1 MVGSALRLASLV
13 PRHLAFV
20 TLDTIGLWWCTSMPA
35 AVFVAVPGEAVSQ
48 RRAHVLGHAP
58 LLASLLACS
67 LARSLA
73 CTMQAFDQARS
84 FACWP
89 ACSQKDGQRPWF
101 LVHQWCIGHG
111 VWCLVQCATV
121 FYSILEHFTVYSTV
135 FYSILQHTT
144 AFYNILQY
152 STVF

>member
-48 RRAHVLGHAP
+48 RRAHVLGHEP
-58 LLASLLACS
+58 PYSCIYSLVGLLSSLRLRLCL

-73 CTMQAFDQARS
+73 RWLARCKLSTRHARS
-84 FACWP
+84 
-89 ACSQKDGQRPWF
+89 
-101 LVHQWCIGHG
+101 LVGRRARRSMGSGPGFWCISGASAMGSG
-111 VWCLVQCATV
+111 VW
-121 FYSILEHFTVYSTV
+121 
-135 FYSILQHTT
+135 
-144 AFYNILQY
+144 
-152 STVF
+152 